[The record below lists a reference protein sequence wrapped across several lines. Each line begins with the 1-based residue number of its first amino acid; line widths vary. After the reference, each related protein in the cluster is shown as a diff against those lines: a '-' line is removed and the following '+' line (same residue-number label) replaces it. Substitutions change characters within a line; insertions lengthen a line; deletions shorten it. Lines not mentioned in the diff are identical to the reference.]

1 MKSSPTP
8 LTPEHLAVQF
18 ILFTVYWMLLLQSS
32 NHLVNFEL
40 LRVRGILVFELAAV
54 SNRDDGDGISRLHWL
69 SLCHDLRHDLST
81 IVT

>member
-1 MKSSPTP
+1 
-8 LTPEHLAVQF
+8 
-18 ILFTVYWMLLLQSS
+18 
-32 NHLVNFEL
+32 
-40 LRVRGILVFELAAV
+40 VFELAAV